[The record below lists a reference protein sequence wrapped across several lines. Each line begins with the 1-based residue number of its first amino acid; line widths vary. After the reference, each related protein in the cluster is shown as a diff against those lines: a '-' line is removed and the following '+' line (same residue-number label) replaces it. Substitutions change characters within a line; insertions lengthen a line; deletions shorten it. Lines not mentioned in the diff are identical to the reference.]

1 MAVSLILI
9 APVNDE
15 AKKHNGQLP
24 GMGGVFNIVNFQ
36 LYHYAGNNPVKYVDP
51 DGREDDTVVD
61 TIKLGIKLATK
72 LAPLFEKPN
81 PDKPMSEADAII
93 NANDIQRIFTDIAKL
108 AKEDVETFVPTL
120 MMVGF
125 GTAVALD
132 TGLVDALIDF
142 NNNLKEKGF
151 DIPGMRISGSSNL
164 SIGMVFNYTVEFIPI
179 SEGGFK
185 LSTNLNG
192 NLNLTIGNVSSLSIT
207 TSANFTVPSNVIPNI
222 QFTFSYT
229 TRF

>member
-1 MAVSLILI
+1 M
-9 APVNDE
+9 NDE
-15 AKKHNGQLP
+15 TRKHNQSLP
-24 GMGGVFNIVNFQ
+24 GMGGVFNVVNFQ

-108 AKEDVETFVPTL
+108 AKEDTETFVPTL

-132 TGLVDALIDF
+132 TGLIDALIDF

-151 DIPGMRISGSSNL
+151 DVPGMRISGSSNF
-164 SIGMVFNYTVEFIPI
+164 SIGAIFNYTVEFIPI